1 MLRDR
6 PLPHTKAL
14 PHKYKLLRLEWAWSR
29 GFCKLRFMPNAR
41 RLGFNRELGVFAA
54 LSSSLF
60 SAIDGAKGDN
70 FLFSLTVI

>member
-1 MLRDR
+1 
-6 PLPHTKAL
+6 
-14 PHKYKLLRLEWAWSR
+14 
-29 GFCKLRFMPNAR
+29 MPNAR

-54 LSSSLF
+54 LSSGLF

>member
-1 MLRDR
+1 
-6 PLPHTKAL
+6 
-14 PHKYKLLRLEWAWSR
+14 
-29 GFCKLRFMPNAR
+29 MPNAR

-70 FLFSLTVI
+70 FLFSLTVICVGTKAA